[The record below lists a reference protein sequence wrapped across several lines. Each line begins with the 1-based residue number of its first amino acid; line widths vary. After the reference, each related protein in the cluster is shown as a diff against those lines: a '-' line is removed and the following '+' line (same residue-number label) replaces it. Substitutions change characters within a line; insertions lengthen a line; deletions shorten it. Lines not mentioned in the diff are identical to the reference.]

1 MKEEILKEFREGIE
15 HMRCPSIS
23 GGNVDDF
30 VFNENDIDKIENFWL
45 SKLVEEY
52 KRGYNE
58 CLKEQGKVGE
68 KYQHLYL

>member
-1 MKEEILKEFREGIE
+1 MKEEILKEFREKFHYDEEYGFYTEPLGNSVSHKPIE
-15 HMRCPSIS
+15 
-23 GGNVDDF
+23 D
-30 VFNENDIDKIENFWL
+30 FWL